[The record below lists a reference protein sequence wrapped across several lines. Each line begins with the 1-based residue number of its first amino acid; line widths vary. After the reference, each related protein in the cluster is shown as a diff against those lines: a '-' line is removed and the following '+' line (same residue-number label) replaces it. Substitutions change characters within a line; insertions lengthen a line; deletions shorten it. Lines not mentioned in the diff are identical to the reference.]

1 VVFVSSATGAGL
13 PELVEKMISIAQRH
27 SFLRAVIP
35 TSYHRFYNAIINMR
49 NGTEHAL
56 WLSLF

>member
-1 VVFVSSATGAGL
+1 MVFVSSATGAGL

-49 NGTEHAL
+49 NGT
-56 WLSLF
+56 